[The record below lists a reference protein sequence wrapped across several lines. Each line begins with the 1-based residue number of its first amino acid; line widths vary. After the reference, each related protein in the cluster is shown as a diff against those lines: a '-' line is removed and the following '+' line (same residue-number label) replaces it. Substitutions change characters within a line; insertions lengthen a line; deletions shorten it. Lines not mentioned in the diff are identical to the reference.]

1 VRGTEGV
8 PTRGQSPSCK
18 IVSAFSIMAAQAIPM
33 RTPTKHFEREV
44 RRVRHVSAWIVLTG
58 EVNQGCQ
65 VMDIS
70 KNGAKLVV
78 GIPSEVP
85 QKFDLAFTPTA
96 SKRQACEVIW
106 RRGKMIGVQ
115 FV

>member
-1 VRGTEGV
+1 MPAHT
-8 PTRGQSPSCK
+8 
-18 IVSAFSIMAAQAIPM
+18 FPM

-44 RRVRHVSAWIVLTG
+44 RRVRHLSAWIVVTG
-58 EVNQGCQ
+58 QANQECQ

-70 KNGAKLVV
+70 KNGAKIVLGV
-78 GIPSEVP
+78 PSQVP
-85 QKFDLAFTPTA
+85 QRFELAFLQDA
-96 SKRQACEVIW
+96 KKRQACEVIW

>member
-1 VRGTEGV
+1 MPPHT
-8 PTRGQSPSCK
+8 
-18 IVSAFSIMAAQAIPM
+18 FLM

-44 RRVRHVSAWIVLTG
+44 RRVRHLSAWIVLTG
-58 EVNQGCQ
+58 RANQECQ

-70 KNGAKLVV
+70 KNGAKIVV
-78 GIPSEVP
+78 GVPSHVP
-85 QKFDLAFTPTA
+85 QRFELAFLQDAT
-96 SKRQACEVIW
+96 KRQACEVIW

>member
-1 VRGTEGV
+1 M
-8 PTRGQSPSCK
+8 PAYP
-18 IVSAFSIMAAQAIPM
+18 FSM

-58 EVNQGCQ
+58 QANQECD

-70 KNGAKLVV
+70 KNGAKIAVQ
-78 GIPSEVP
+78 SSSHVP
-85 QKFDLAFTPTA
+85 QRFELAFLQD
-96 SKRQACEVIW
+96 SIKRRACEVIW

>member
-1 VRGTEGV
+1 
-8 PTRGQSPSCK
+8 
-18 IVSAFSIMAAQAIPM
+18 M

-44 RRVRHVSAWIVLTG
+44 RRVRHMSAWIVQTG
-58 EVNQGCQ
+58 QADQEGRVL
-65 VMDIS
+65 DIS
-70 KNGAKLVV
+70 KNGAKITVR
-78 GIPSEVP
+78 IPSQVP
-85 QKFDLAFTPTA
+85 QKFDLAFTQTA